1 MKDKTEKLIDEK
13 IEQISNILKC
23 KDTDRYIGQIIALA
37 LDKVSPEKG
46 MGNYHLEQID
56 IHNRAIAFE
65 KRMEFF
71 DRLFDF
77 LRENNHTKDNPN
89 ISEHDSAW
97 TYKYNTKRGKIR
109 KVIAI
114 SNMMGSRS
122 HLFIKEEQYIGDED
136 WSRYYIVRAFD
147 NPDKFYKEC
156 GRKSLKTLAQNG
168 KLNFFIE
175 NYADGDRRL
184 SFDSY
189 ESGLHDYNLF
199 SYDYERCV
207 LRYDCNDRHRS
218 IHNYFNTG
226 KSCEYALGQL
236 ESAYWM
242 RTE

>member
-1 MKDKTEKLIDEK
+1 MIDDTEKLVNEK
-13 IEQISNILKC
+13 IEQISIILKG
-23 KDTDRYIGQIIALA
+23 KDTDRYIDQIIALA

-71 DRLFDF
+71 DKLFDF
-77 LRENNHTKDNPN
+77 LRENNHTKHNVS

-97 TYKYNTKRGKIR
+97 TYRYNTKHGKTR

-114 SNMMGSRS
+114 NNMMGSRS

-136 WSRYYIVRAFD
+136 WSKYYIIRAFD
-147 NPDKFYKEC
+147 SPNEFYKEC

-168 KLNFFIE
+168 KINFFID

-189 ESGLHDYNLF
+189 ESGLHDSKLF
-199 SYDYERCV
+199 YRDYENCI
-207 LRYDCNDRHRS
+207 LRYDCSDRHSS
-218 IHNYFNTG
+218 IHNYFNSG

-242 RTE
+242 RIE